1 LLTLRPAVYTLTT
14 KAYIIH
20 SGGQKIWWY
29 AVLPRFTP
37 LPAVKYQDGEPF
49 MAVIFEEAM
58 RFYNMKRWDSALQ
71 TFHTID
77 TSAFSTE
84 EKTELAYYMGLCYTK
99 LERYN
104 DAVLYLEQVVT
115 GEAGALRICQC
126 RLTLAYIYMIT
137 GRPRMA
143 EFELVRLIKSGFKS
157 VQIFTMTA
165 YAAWMQKDEERA
177 VKMYEEALD
186 IDPNNTTAMNG
197 LGFLLVESGADVKR
211 GLELCKKAVDK
222 RPQNAAYLDSL
233 GWAYY
238 KTGNIAEARQCLRRA
253 LDLAPRQKDISSHMK
268 TLLAEA
274 S

>member
-1 LLTLRPAVYTLTT
+1 
-14 KAYIIH
+14 
-20 SGGQKIWWY
+20 
-29 AVLPRFTP
+29 
-37 LPAVKYQDGEPF
+37 
-49 MAVIFEEAM
+49 MAATIDEAM
-58 RFYNMKRWDSALQ
+58 RFYSMKRWDSALQ
-71 TFHTID
+71 TFQSID
-77 TSAFSTE
+77 TSAFSTA

-115 GEAGALRICQC
+115 GEIEPLRVCQC
-126 RLTLAYIYMIT
+126 RLTLAYIYMT
-137 GRPRMA
+137 TSRPRMA
-143 EFELVRLIKSGFKS
+143 EFELTRLIKSGFKS
-157 VQIFTMTA
+157 VQIFTMMA
-165 YAAWMQKDEERA
+165 YAAWMQKQQDRA

-211 GLELCKKAVDK
+211 GFELCRKAVDK

-238 KTGNIAEARQCLRRA
+238 KTGDISEARQCLRRA

-268 TLLAEA
+268 ILLAEA